1 MGSECPEFAVW
12 EHEKQPLD
20 KSYSRFSMYRFDQ
33 FMSSPKV
40 IFIQQEFELL
50 VGEAAV

>member
-1 MGSECPEFAVW
+1 MGSECPELVVW

-40 IFIQQEFELL
+40 IFIQQEYELL